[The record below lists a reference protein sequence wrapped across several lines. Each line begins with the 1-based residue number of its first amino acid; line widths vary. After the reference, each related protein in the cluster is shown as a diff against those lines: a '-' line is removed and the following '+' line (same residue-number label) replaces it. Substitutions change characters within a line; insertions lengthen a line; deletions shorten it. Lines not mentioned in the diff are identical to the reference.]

1 MRKAGLFFFVLAL
14 GGLSGCLDFLKE
26 EDDEILIESSDY
38 DGSYTGSALQSG
50 IEIGTWELDID
61 DGSALGYYFDG
72 QEWITFF
79 GTVYMG
85 GILEFGLS
93 LSDGTLVDV
102 SIVIS
107 EDGVVSGSW
116 VNSDDESGTIIG
128 YIDNG
133 TGPGPGPGSG
143 SSCSNVSFTGEVD
156 GELGATG
163 EISMNCEYSHD
174 GLTVSSLTLKYQ
186 LGILF
191 GEVTRKAVF
200 KWEGQGS
207 LYDVYWGAAVLDA
220 QGNHL
225 AIGGNPLYMSWEEG
239 TFEGPGEGFGWDVSG
254 SPSWSDVFLFYDES
268 EGTFYQGV
276 DQATAKSIYQSDFIL
291 GDMIVLELNDV
302 PLNQ

>member
-1 MRKAGLFFFVLAL
+1 MRKAVLFFFILAL

-26 EDDEILIESSDY
+26 EEDDFTISMDY
-38 DGSYTGSALQSG
+38 DGTYSGVALQSG
-50 IEIGTWELDID
+50 FQIGQWEMTIE
-61 DGSALGYYFDG
+61 DGQVNGYYYDG
-72 QEWITFF
+72 VEWTNFF
-79 GTVYMG
+79 GAAYNG
-85 GILEFGLS
+85 GILDFGLT
-93 LSDGTLVDV
+93 LNDGTRVDV
-102 SIVIS
+102 SIVID
-107 EDGVVSGSW
+107 EQRNVNGSW
-116 VNSDDESGTIIG
+116 TNSDDESGVITG
-128 YIDNG
+128 G
-133 TGPGPGPGSG
+133 TDGTAGPGPGTG
-143 SSCSNVSFTGEVD
+143 SSNSCSLISFTGEVD

-225 AIGGNPLYMSWEEG
+225 AVGGKPLYMSWEEG

-254 SPSWSDVFLFYDES
+254 SPSWSDVFLFYNEA

-276 DQATAKSIYQSDFIL
+276 DQTTAKSIYQSDFIL
-291 GDMIVLELNDV
+291 GQMIVLELNDV